1 MQIRLT
7 VTRTQGSRQTSADVL
22 VTAEPGAA
30 LSSVAQQLR
39 TAAGVTAPGRLF
51 AGLDPLDDDAPLG
64 RPLLVDGARLWL
76 DVPGP
81 PATLIG
87 SLALYVVSG
96 PDAGGVHLLTPKD
109 DGYGGEL
116 PIRIGRGADADIRVD
131 DPDISRIHGELL
143 VRHDREL
150 VRVFVRDLGSTNGMT
165 LDGAQVGG
173 APVEMRPGSLLRVGE
188 SSIALSVEA
197 GGVPELPVHP
207 DGAGHVAVGRVGWG
221 RGQVDPPQV
230 RIDLPPRPPEKGR
243 PAARR
248 IALEEYERARAEA
261 DRRIAGALTAEARI
275 RRDAAPDPA
284 TLLVSAVRPDARLWE
299 RRPGEPDFLR
309 LRLGTAALPS
319 NVTVVGGKA
328 VQPRVPTVPVTVDLA
343 ASGVVGLVGPRPELA
358 RLARFAVA
366 QVAGQHSP
374 KYVEIVLLAP
384 EVPTGGG
391 SAQGAASAA
400 GEEHW
405 RWTRWLPHLMPED
418 GQDCTRL
425 LGLGP
430 EQAQAR
436 LAELV
441 VRIRGRRGLA
451 PPPARGVTPP
461 PDSGR
466 AVVVVVDPIAPL
478 AGSPELAE
486 VLADGPAAGVFTL
499 CLADRAAQLP
509 EQTRAMVTL
518 GGEVNSRLRM
528 DTPHEPP
535 IEGAVADMV
544 SIAWAD
550 RFARALAPLRDSRDT
565 PTSPDEQTRIQR
577 VSPASVLPDQVRL
590 LELLGL
596 ELLTPAKLAARWAAQ
611 PTTPRVALGRA
622 ADGPLAVEPA
632 HLLVAGDSGSGVSE
646 LVRAV
651 VAGQAATNHPGTLD
665 IALVEAGPGK
675 PLAAL
680 EELPH
685 VFEYVDASAVGDEAL
700 ERLVRRLE
708 YELDQREWPPEE
720 DPADA
725 GSPVLE
731 AGGVGGGVGGVGSV
745 GGVSGVGGVGGGVGG
760 VAGAG
765 ANAGIGGAVTLVG
778 SAARR
783 TPPRLLLAVDNLTA
797 LAAERPAFVEQLA
810 ALAERGRRF
819 GLRMVLGA
827 SLIETAGYG
836 APGNATGERAF
847 LAALNAP
854 VCLAA
859 DLRVAMRTSNP
870 EAVRLILGAG
880 ATPTAAPG
888 GPDLPGRAQ
897 AKLPTG
903 AVVPFQ
909 AAGIGVPMASSA
921 TPSNRPTVR
930 VQDWHELGE
939 PVRAGRA
946 RRESDSGPTDLS
958 LLVGALRKAAE

>member
-1 MQIRLT
+1 M
-7 VTRTQGSRQTSADVL
+7 
-22 VTAEPGAA
+22 TAEPGAT
-30 LSSVAQQLR
+30 LSSIAQQLR
-39 TAAGVTAPGRLF
+39 TAAGVSAPGRLF

-64 RPLLVDGARLWL
+64 RPFLVDGARLWL
-76 DVPGP
+76 DVPGT
-81 PATLIG
+81 PATLFG

-96 PDAGGVHLLTPKD
+96 PDAGGVHLLTPED
-109 DGYGGEL
+109 DARGGAAGGYGGAEV
-116 PIRIGRGADADIRVD
+116 PIRIGRGADAEIRVD

-143 VRHDREL
+143 VRYEHDHM
-150 VRVFVRDLGSTNGMT
+150 RVFVRDLGSTNGMT

-243 PAARR
+243 PAMRR
-248 IALEEYERARAEA
+248 TAMEQYERARAEA
-261 DRRIAGALTAEARI
+261 DRRIAGALTTEARI
-275 RRDAAPDPA
+275 RREAAPDPA

-343 ASGVVGLVGPRPELA
+343 SCGVVGLVGPRPELA

-366 QVAGQHSP
+366 QVAGAHSP

-384 EVPTGGG
+384 EVV
-391 SAQGAASAA
+391 ADASAAPHA

-425 LGLGP
+425 LGLGQD
-430 EQAQAR
+430 QALAR

-441 VRIRGRRGLA
+441 TRIRTRRGQA
-451 PPPARGVTPP
+451 PPPVRGVTPP

-466 AVVVVVDPIAPL
+466 AVVVVVDPIGPL

-499 CLADRAAQLP
+499 CLADRASELP
-509 EQTRAMVTL
+509 TETRAMVTL
-518 GGEVNSRLRM
+518 GGEVNSRLRV
-528 DTPHEPP
+528 DTPHEAP

-565 PTSPDEQTRIQR
+565 PTSPEEQTRIQR
-577 VSPASVLPDQVRL
+577 ISPASALPEQVRL

-596 ELLTPAKLAARWAAQ
+596 ELLTPAKLAARWEAQ
-611 PTTPRVALGRA
+611 PATPRVALGRA
-622 ADGPLAVEPA
+622 ADGPLAVEPS
-632 HLLVAGDSGSGVSE
+632 HLLIAGDSGSGVSE
-646 LVRAV
+646 LVRSV
-651 VAGQAATNHPGTLD
+651 VAGQAATNHPDTLD
-665 IALVEAGPGK
+665 VALVSAGPGK
-675 PLAAL
+675 PLAAC
-680 EELPH
+680 EDLPH
-685 VFEYVDASAVGDEAL
+685 VFEYVDASAVGDESL
-700 ERLVRRLE
+700 ERLIRRLE
-708 YELDQREWPPEE
+708 YELDQREWPPDE
-720 DPADA
+720 DA
-725 GSPVLE
+725 GPVPGSGAE
-731 AGGVGGGVGGVGSV
+731 AVGGPAGAGGVGS
-745 GGVSGVGGVGGGVGG
+745 
-760 VAGAG
+760 
-765 ANAGIGGAVTLVG
+765 AVTLVG
-778 SAARR
+778 TGARKA
-783 TPPRLLLAVDNLTA
+783 PPRLLLAVDNLTA
-797 LAAERPAFVEQLA
+797 LAAEHPAFVEALV

-819 GLRMVLGA
+819 GLRIVLGA
-827 SLIETAGYG
+827 SLIENAGYG
-836 APGNATGERAF
+836 APGNATGDRAF
-847 LAALNAP
+847 VTALSTP

-870 EAVRLILGAG
+870 EALRLILGAG
-880 ATPTAAPG
+880 AAPTSAPG

-897 AKLPTG
+897 AKLPSG

-921 TPSNRPTVR
+921 TPSSRPTVR
-930 VQDWHELGE
+930 IQDWHELGE
-939 PVRAGRA
+939 PVRVA
-946 RRESDSGPTDLS
+946 RQRRDADSGPTDLS
-958 LLVGALRKAAE
+958 LLVGALRKAAD

>member
-1 MQIRLT
+1 M
-7 VTRTQGSRQTSADVL
+7 
-22 VTAEPGAA
+22 TAEPGAT

-39 TAAGVTAPGRLF
+39 TAAGVSAPGRLF
-51 AGLDPLDDDAPLG
+51 AGLDPLEDDAPLG

-76 DVPGP
+76 DVPGT

-143 VRHDREL
+143 VRYEREQM
-150 VRVFVRDLGSTNGMT
+150 RVFVRDLGSTNGMT

-197 GGVPELPVHP
+197 GGIPDLPVHP
-207 DGAGHVAVGRVGWG
+207 DGAGHVSVGRVGWG

-230 RIDLPPRPPEKGR
+230 RIDLPPRPAEKGR
-243 PAARR
+243 PAMRR
-248 IALEEYERARAEA
+248 TAMEQYERERAEA
-261 DRRIAGALTAEARI
+261 DRRIAGALTTEARI
-275 RRDAAPDPA
+275 RREAAPDPA

-319 NVTVVGGKA
+319 SVTVVGGKA

-343 ASGVVGLVGPRPELA
+343 SCGVVGLVGPRPELA
-358 RLARFAVA
+358 RLARYAVA

-384 EVPTGGG
+384 DVMAGT
-391 SAQGAASAA
+391 AAHS

-430 EQAQAR
+430 DQAQAR

-441 VRIRGRRGLA
+441 TRIRTRRGQA
-451 PPPARGVTPP
+451 PPPVRGVTPT

-466 AVVVVVDPIAPL
+466 AVVVVLDPIAPL
-478 AGSPELAE
+478 AGWPDLAE

-499 CLADRAAQLP
+499 CLADRASELP

-518 GGEVNSRLRM
+518 GGEVNSRLRV
-528 DTPHEPP
+528 DTPHDAP

-565 PTSPDEQTRIQR
+565 PTSPEEQTRIQR

-596 ELLTPAKLAARWAAQ
+596 ELLTPAKLAARWEAQ
-611 PTTPRVALGRA
+611 PSTPRVALGRA

-632 HLLVAGDSGSGVSE
+632 HLLIAGDSGSGVSE
-646 LVRAV
+646 LVRSV
-651 VAGQAATNHPGTLD
+651 VAGQAATNHPDTLD
-665 IALVEAGPGK
+665 IALVSAGPGK
-675 PLAAL
+675 PLAAC

-685 VFEYVDASAVGDEAL
+685 VFEYVDASAVGDDAL

-708 YELDQREWPPEE
+708 YELDQREWPPE
-720 DPADA
+720 ADGGSGSGVGGVGDVGSGVGGVGGVGA
-725 GSPVLE
+725 GVGG
-731 AGGVGGGVGGVGSV
+731 AGGVGAGVGGVGVGGVGNVSGGVGGVGS
-745 GGVSGVGGVGGGVGG
+745 GVGGVGGVGP
-760 VAGAG
+760 GAG
-765 ANAGIGGAVTLVG
+765 VSGAVTLVG
-778 SAARR
+778 SGARKA
-783 TPPRLLLAVDNLTA
+783 PPRLLLAVDNLTA
-797 LAAERPAFVEQLA
+797 LAAERPAFVEALVG
-810 ALAERGRRF
+810 LAERGRRF
-819 GLRMVLGA
+819 GLRIVVGA
-827 SLIETAGYG
+827 SRIETAGYG
-836 APGNATGERAF
+836 APGNATGDRAF
-847 LAALNAP
+847 LAALNSP
-854 VCLAA
+854 VCLVA
-859 DLRVAMRTSNP
+859 DLRVAMRSANP
-870 EAVRLILGAG
+870 EAVRLILGSG
-880 ATPTAAPG
+880 AAATSAPG

-897 AKLPTG
+897 AKLPGG

-921 TPSNRPTVR
+921 TPSSRPTVR

-939 PVRAGRA
+939 PVRAARA
-946 RRESDSGPTDLS
+946 RKEAADSGPTDLS
-958 LLVGALRKAAE
+958 LLVGALRKAAD

>member
-22 VTAEPGAA
+22 VTAEPGAT
-30 LSSVAQQLR
+30 LSTVAQQLR

-51 AGLDPLDDDAPLG
+51 AGLDPLEDDAPLG

-76 DVPGP
+76 DVPGT

-96 PDAGGVHLLTPKD
+96 PDAGGVHLLAPKD
-109 DGYGGEL
+109 DARGEAAMRYSGSEL
-116 PIRIGRGADADIRVD
+116 PIRIGRGADADIRID

-143 VRHDREL
+143 VRYEHDYM
-150 VRVFVRDLGSTNGMT
+150 RVYVRDLGSTNGMT

-173 APVEMRPGSLLRVGE
+173 APVEMRAGSLLRAGE

-197 GGVPELPVHP
+197 GGVPDLPVHP
-207 DGAGHVAVGRVGWG
+207 DGAGHVSVGRVGWG

-248 IALEEYERARAEA
+248 LAMEQYERARAEA

-275 RRDAAPDPA
+275 RREAAPDPA

-309 LRLGTAALPS
+309 LRLGTGALPS

-343 ASGVVGLVGPRPELA
+343 LCGVVGLVGPRPELA
-358 RLARFAVA
+358 RLARYAVA
-366 QVAGQHSP
+366 QVAGAHSP
-374 KYVEIVLLAP
+374 KYVEIVMVAP
-384 EVPTGGG
+384 EAP
-391 SAQGAASAA
+391 AEPAAPQA

-405 RWTRWLPHLMPED
+405 RWTRWLPHLIPED

-430 EQAQAR
+430 DQARTR

-441 VRIRGRRGLA
+441 TRIRTRRGDA
-451 PPPARGVTPP
+451 PPPTRGVTQA

-466 AVVVVVDPIAPL
+466 AVVLVVDPIGPL
-478 AGSPELAE
+478 IDTPELAE
-486 VLADGPAAGVFTL
+486 VLAEGPAAGVFTL
-499 CLADRAAQLP
+499 CLADRAAELP
-509 EQTRAMVTL
+509 AETGAMVTL
-518 GGEVNSRLRM
+518 GGEVNSRLRV
-528 DTPHEPP
+528 DTPNSAP

-550 RFARALAPLRDSRDT
+550 RFARALAPLRDSRET
-565 PTSPDEQTRIQR
+565 PTSPAEQTRIQR
-577 VSPASVLPDQVRL
+577 ASPISALPEQVRL

-611 PTTPRVALGRA
+611 PSTPRVALGRT

-632 HLLVAGDSGSGVSE
+632 HLLIGGDSGSGVSE
-646 LVRAV
+646 LVRSV
-651 VAGQAATNHPGTLD
+651 VAGQAATNHPDTLD
-665 IALVEAGPGK
+665 IALVSAGPGK
-675 PLAAL
+675 PLAAC
-680 EELPH
+680 EDLPH
-685 VFEYVDASAVGDEAL
+685 VFEYVDASAAGQEAL
-700 ERLVRRLE
+700 DRLVRRLE

-725 GSPVLE
+725 AAV
-731 AGGVGGGVGGVGSV
+731 AADGGTQGGGS
-745 GGVSGVGGVGGGVGG
+745 SL
-760 VAGAG
+760 AL
-765 ANAGIGGAVTLVG
+765 ITR
-778 SAARR
+778 AASR

-797 LAAERPAFVEQLA
+797 LAAEHPAFVEALA
-810 ALAERGRRF
+810 GLAERGRRF
-819 GLRMVLGA
+819 GLRIVLGA

-836 APGNATGERAF
+836 APGTATGERAF
-847 LAALNAP
+847 VTALSTP

-859 DLRVAMRTSNP
+859 DLRVAMRTSHP
-870 EAVRLILGAG
+870 EALRLVLGAG
-880 ATPTAAPG
+880 ATPTDAPG
-888 GPDLPGRAQ
+888 GADLPGRGQ
-897 AKLPTG
+897 AKLPAG

-921 TPSNRPTVR
+921 SPSSRPAVR
-930 VQDWHELGE
+930 IQDWYELGD
-939 PVRAGRA
+939 PPRSA
-946 RRESDSGPTDLS
+946 RRRDPDTGPTDLS
-958 LLVGALRKAAE
+958 LLVGALKKAAE

>member
-22 VTAEPGAA
+22 VTAEPGAT

-51 AGLDPLDDDAPLG
+51 AGLDPLEDEAPLG

-76 DVPGP
+76 DVPGT

-96 PDAGGVHLLTPKD
+96 PDAGGVHLLAPKD
-109 DGYGGEL
+109 DARGGAAVGYSGGEL
-116 PIRIGRGADADIRVD
+116 PIKIGRGADADIRVD

-143 VRHDREL
+143 VRHDRDHM
-150 VRVFVRDLGSTNGMT
+150 RVFVRDLGSTNGMT

-197 GGVPELPVHP
+197 GGVPDLPVHP

-243 PAARR
+243 PAVRR
-248 IALEEYERARAEA
+248 TAMEEYERARAEA

-275 RRDAAPDPA
+275 RREAAPDPA

-343 ASGVVGLVGPRPELA
+343 ASGVVGMVGPRPELA
-358 RLARFAVA
+358 RLARYAVA

-384 EVPTGGG
+384 EVVADGG
-391 SAQGAASAA
+391 APQA

-430 EQAQAR
+430 EQVQAR

-441 VRIRGRRGLA
+441 TRVRTRRGLA
-451 PPPARGVTPP
+451 PPPARGTVPT

-466 AVVVVVDPIAPL
+466 AVVLVVDPIGPL
-478 AGSPELAE
+478 AGSPDLAE

-565 PTSPDEQTRIQR
+565 PTSPEEQTRIQR

-596 ELLTPAKLAARWAAQ
+596 ELLTPAKLAARWEAQ
-611 PTTPRVALGRA
+611 PATTRVALGRA

-646 LVRAV
+646 LVRTV
-651 VAGQAATNHPGTLD
+651 VAGQAATNHPSTLD
-665 IALVEAGPGK
+665 IALVSAGPGK
-675 PLAAL
+675 PLAAC

-685 VFEYVDASAVGDEAL
+685 VFEYVDASAVGEEAL
-700 ERLVRRLE
+700 DRLVRRLE

-725 GSPVLE
+725 GSSALG
-731 AGGVGGGVGGVGSV
+731 AGPGAPGVGS
-745 GGVSGVGGVGGGVGG
+745 
-760 VAGAG
+760 
-765 ANAGIGGAVTLVG
+765 AVTLVG
-778 SAARR
+778 TAARR

-797 LAAERPAFVEQLA
+797 LAAERPAFVE
-810 ALAERGRRF
+810 ALAGLADRGRRF

-836 APGNATGERAF
+836 APGSATGERAF
-847 LAALNAP
+847 VTALSTP
-854 VCLAA
+854 VCMAA
-859 DLRVAMRTSNP
+859 DLRVAMRASNP

-880 ATPTAAPG
+880 ATGTTAPG
-888 GPDLPGRAQ
+888 DPDLPGRAQ
-897 AKLPTG
+897 AKLPGG

-921 TPSNRPTVR
+921 TPSSRPTVR
-930 VQDWHELGE
+930 IQDWHELGE

-946 RRESDSGPTDLS
+946 RRDADSGPTDLS